1 MTVIPSTEATSF
13 SNKVVIITGAADG
26 IGLVTAQTFAN
37 AGARVVLADIDM
49 KKGEEARAALNA
61 DDTTLFMPTDVGD
74 SDSVNTMVAH
84 VQQTWGQVDVLV
96 NNAAVALP
104 GSVTDIDDATWQH
117 VLNVNLT
124 GVWRGMRAVLPLMTS
139 QGSGSIVNISSMQ
152 GHLGF
157 RGWSAYAAA
166 KGGVEALTRQA
177 AVEYAPHNIRVNAVA
192 PGTIMT
198 PMNERIFK
206 EADDPDALI
215 KTWNSLHAL
224 GRFGQPQEVAS
235 AILFLASDGASF
247 ITGETLKVE
256 GGMAVNGG

>member
-1 MTVIPSTEATSF
+1 MTTFPSTTEASF
-13 SNKVVIITGAADG
+13 KNKVVIITGAADG
-26 IGLVTAQTFAN
+26 IGLVTVKSFVQ
-37 AGARVVLADIDM
+37 AGARVVLADVDVA
-49 KKGEEARAALNA
+49 KGEAARASLNI
-61 DDTTLFMPTDVGD
+61 DNTTLFIPTDV
-74 SDSVNTMVAH
+74 SDSNSVNSMVAQ
-84 VQQTWGQVDVLV
+84 VQQTWGQVNVLI

-104 GSVTDIDDATWQH
+104 GSVTDIDDTTWQR

-124 GVWRGMRAVLPLMTS
+124 GVWRGMRAVLPLMVA
-139 QGSGSIVNISSMQ
+139 QGSGSIVNVSSMQ

-215 KTWNSLHAL
+215 EMWNSLHAL

-235 AILFLASDGASF
+235 AILFLASEGASF

-256 GGMAVNGG
+256 GGMGVNGG